1 MSAARKLTAF
11 AGARIFSDGEP
22 AKVWAAFVAE
32 TAKNKRAPILVFD
45 GNGAV
50 VDLDPRHPP
59 KSPTEKK
66 SGRGRPRLGVVS
78 REVTLLPRHW
88 EFLNAQ
94 PGGASATLRRLID
107 KERINNSTAYERKAA
122 HEAAY
127 RFLAQ
132 IAGDRPNYED
142 VLRSLF
148 VDDRARF
155 EKLMSRWPK
164 DIRDFALAL
173 GFGDQTE
180 SKT

>member
-1 MSAARKLTAF
+1 MGAARKLTSF
-11 AGARIFSDGEP
+11 VGARIFADGDP

-32 TAKNKRAPILVFD
+32 TAKNKGVPILVFD
-45 GNGAV
+45 GNGSV

-59 KSPTEKK
+59 KSRTEKK

-94 PGGASATLRRLID
+94 SGGASATLRRLID
-107 KERINNSTAYERKAA
+107 KERMNNPTAYERKAA

-132 IAGDRPNYED
+132 IAGDRPNYEE

-148 VDDRARF
+148 ANDRARF
-155 EKLMSRWPK
+155 EKLMSRWPR

-173 GFGDQTE
+173 GFGVQME
-180 SKT
+180 NKS